1 MIMFHA
7 YAGRKLAI
15 LFGLAMCAFAAE
27 GKTVVTKAP
36 FGKMTDG
43 TLVDIY
49 TLQDATVQAR
59 IMTYG
64 GVLVSLKVPDRNG
77 KKDDVILDYGSLDKY
92 VANSP
97 YFGAVIGRYAN
108 RIAHGQFKLDGRVYS
123 LPKNDGDNTLHGG
136 TRGFDKV
143 VWDARPIKN
152 GIELTYLSKDGDKG
166 FPGNLTAT
174 VQYTLVGSILG
185 IDYKATTDKDTVVN
199 LTNHAYF
206 NLAGEGQ
213 GDILGEEL
221 KINASRYTPIDATLI
236 PTGELKSVEGT
247 PFDFRE
253 LTPIGARIG
262 DDNEQLRN
270 AKGYDHNWVL
280 DIPAGK
286 LGEAAE
292 VYDPTTGR
300 VMDVL
305 TTEPGIQF
313 YTGNFL
319 DRSITGISGR
329 VYGHRS
335 ALTLEAQHYP
345 DSPNHSD
352 FPTTELKPGQTY
364 HEVTEFRFSTK

>member
-1 MIMFHA
+1 MFHA
-7 YAGRKLAI
+7 YTGRKLAI
-15 LFGLAMCAFAAE
+15 LFGLAVCAFAAE
-27 GKTVVTKAP
+27 GKTVVTKAS

-43 TLVDIY
+43 TPVDIY
-49 TLQDATVQAR
+49 TLQDGTVEAR

-64 GVLVSLKVPDRNG
+64 GILVSLKVPDRNG
-77 KKDDVILDYGSLDKY
+77 KKDDVILGYGSLDKY

-97 YFGAVIGRYAN
+97 YFGAIVGRYAN
-108 RIAHGQFKLDGRVYS
+108 RIAHGQFELDGKVYS

-143 VWDARPIKN
+143 VWNAKPIEN
-152 GIELTYLSKDGDKG
+152 GIELTYLSKDGDQG
-166 FPGNLTAT
+166 FPGNLNIT
-174 VQYTLVGSILG
+174 VRYTLVGSTLR
-185 IDYKATTDKDTVVN
+185 IDYSATTDKDTVVN

-247 PFDFRE
+247 PFDFRK
-253 LTPIGARIG
+253 LTPVGARIG

-270 AKGYDHNWVL
+270 AKGYDHNWIL

-292 VYDPTTGR
+292 VYEPTTGR
-300 VMDVL
+300 VMEVL

-319 DRSITGISGR
+319 DGTLTGKSGR
-329 VYGHRS
+329 VYGKRS
-335 ALTLEAQHYP
+335 ALTLETQHYP
-345 DSPNHSD
+345 DSPNHAN
-352 FPTTELKPGQTY
+352 FPTTELKPGQTF